1 MQNLKNFIIKHQSK
15 FILILA
21 LAVLLLLGLFLDFEK
36 LNFNTEANPSQSYN
50 KSSISYQSEADSTD
64 DSKKTV
70 KKPNTTITEKQSSNY
85 VESKSVS
92 SRKVFENKSGSSQNI
107 AESKIQI
114 PSADKTTTSQKSLET
129 VESEKEKPQ
138 KTLYSCTISIS
149 CSTILNNI
157 ENCKANKVDIVP
169 QDGWILKPL
178 KVDFTE
184 GETVFDVLQR
194 TCRENNIQME
204 SNFNPIYSSAYI
216 EGIANIYEF
225 DVGQL
230 SGWQYSV
237 DGDFPNFG
245 CSLYKL
251 KDGQNIKWLY
261 TCNMN
266 DLKD

>member
-1 MQNLKNFIIKHQSK
+1 MQNFKNFVIKHKGTIISV
-15 FILILA
+15 A
-21 LAVLLLLGLFLDFEK
+21 AVAVLLLFGLFLDFAK
-36 LNFNTEANPSQSYN
+36 PNSDTDVPLNQSEIG
-50 KSSISYQSEADSTD
+50 SSTSYQSIVESVDE
-64 DSKKTV
+64 KEETV
-70 KKPNTTITEKQSSNY
+70 SQSSSDTQTTSSNHT
-85 VESKSVS
+85 ESQAVS
-92 SRKVFENKSGSSQNI
+92 SE
-107 AESKIQI
+107 
-114 PSADKTTTSQKSLET
+114 KTT
-129 VESEKEKPQ
+129 ESEYQVSSTPETPSKPQDTETTASEEKPI

-157 ENCKANKVDIVP
+157 ENCKANKVDIIP

-178 KVDFTE
+178 KVEFTE

-204 SNFNPIYSSAYI
+204 SSFNPIYSSAYI

-237 DGDFPNFG
+237 DGEFPNFG

-266 DLKD
+266 DLKN